1 MPQGN
6 RQTPTSV
13 TIEYEEYAKNNV
25 GGYTVYTF
33 YVKGSNYLELPLDA
47 NVREP
52 TKNSLPYKGMVW
64 TLESNPQNFF
74 LENSGISVIA
84 SEVNIT
90 TSTKKVKFTFPPG
103 SGIVNGGHTQLAI
116 LDIKRNKDISDA
128 ILRLEV
134 IEKTFSETD
143 LAIIAAS
150 RNTASNVKP
159 YSIAEKKGLFFKIK
173 QNISQDFEKHIMWWE
188 NRPVPNNVGMPAP
201 DLIALINLFN
211 VKKYRSNY
219 LLTSTEQPNKSATS
233 KNAVFKEWMQDPG
246 DFEHVYP
253 LINDIIRL
261 RDYVQAKFNL
271 SAPRGFTTL
280 KVISDAHNT
289 PPKLSMFL
297 GEKLTY
303 SLPIQFLLPILAS
316 LRADVYYIENSS
328 VKEVG
333 WYENPITVFDKVKPT
348 VLKDLM
354 NTYRTQHHNVIN
366 QVSKD
371 ANLWR
376 ILYDDVNTKVN
387 KGTPYKKFNVP

>member
-6 RQTPTSV
+6 RQTPTTV

-25 GGYTVYTF
+25 GGYHVYTF

-52 TKNSLPYKGMVW
+52 TKSSIPYKGMVW

-84 SEVNIT
+84 SDVNIT
-90 TSTKKVKFTFPPG
+90 TSTKKAKFTFPPG

-116 LDIKRNKDISDA
+116 LDVKRRLDISSA

-134 IEKTFSETD
+134 IEKVFSETD
-143 LAIIAAS
+143 LATIAAS

-159 YSIAEKKGLFFKIK
+159 YSIAEKKGLFFKMK
-173 QNISQDFEKHIMWWE
+173 QTISPNYEKHIMWWE
-188 NRPVPNNVGMPAP
+188 NRPVPNNAGMPAP
-201 DLIALINLFN
+201 DLVALINLFN
-211 VKKYRSNY
+211 AKKYRSNY
-219 LLTSTEQPNKSATS
+219 LLSSTEQPNKSATS
-233 KNAVFKEWMQDPG
+233 KNAVFREWMQDPG
-246 DFEHVYP
+246 DFEHTYP
-253 LINDIIRL
+253 LINDIIAL
-261 RDYVQAKFNL
+261 REHIQSTFN
-271 SAPRGFTTL
+271 SAAPRGFTTL
-280 KVISDAHNT
+280 KVISDAYNS

-297 GEKLTY
+297 GKQLTY

-316 LRADVYYIENSS
+316 LRADVYYTENSS

-333 WYENPITVFDKVKPT
+333 WYEDPIMVFDRVKTT

-354 NTYRTQHHNVIN
+354 NTYRTQHHKIIN
-366 QVSKD
+366 QASKD

-376 ILYDDVNTKVN
+376 ILYDDVNAKVN
-387 KGTPYKKFNVP
+387 KGTLYKKTNVP